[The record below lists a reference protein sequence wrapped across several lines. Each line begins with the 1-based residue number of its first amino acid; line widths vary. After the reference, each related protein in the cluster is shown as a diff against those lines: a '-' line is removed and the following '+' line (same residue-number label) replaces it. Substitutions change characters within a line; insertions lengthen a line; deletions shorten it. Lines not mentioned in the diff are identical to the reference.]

1 MNLVKASAARER
13 PVGSLPGRRMRM
25 PRGTERRAAEC
36 VTRPSSLR
44 ARPAGGAP
52 RRAWIL
58 TPASACAA
66 SNASRAGAQPI
77 YPHVTAP
84 RADGAAIGKRS
95 T

>member
-25 PRGTERRAAEC
+25 PRGTDGRAAEC
-36 VTRPSSLR
+36 VTRPSFLR

-52 RRAWIL
+52 RRAWVR
-58 TPASACAA
+58 TPAAVRAA

-77 YPHVTAP
+77 YPHVTAL
-84 RADGAAIGKRS
+84 RASEAAIGKRS